1 MLCLVPVGS
10 KQQTCASTGIKER
23 VLFHDHQH
31 IKIVQNNPLG
41 CTNLVIGEKCMALGT
56 KKVVVPHSQYT
67 HDHWNLCMC
76 VLVYYIIKDDVLYI
90 LETYTLLTA
99 LRTSI
104 LLCINSMEFPY
115 SNLRCIC

>member
-23 VLFHDHQH
+23 VLCHDHRH
-31 IKIVQNNPLG
+31 IKIIQNNPLE

-76 VLVYYIIKDDVLYI
+76 VLVYYIIKDDVI
-90 LETYTLLTA
+90 RDIYTLLTA
-99 LRTSI
+99 LQTSV
-104 LLCINSMEFPY
+104 LLCIHSMEFPY